1 MTVPFRSK
9 PENAALDAHA
19 FAPLDEIWEYTA
31 IPVLDMSEHLDDGTP
46 ICGQFTYA
54 DGMAAL
60 KRLGLEPLTAYDL
73 ETLHDLA
80 TRGECIE
87 LPAFTST
94 ATAETSLAWR
104 KVSDAANRAK
114 EEAEERRRI
123 VADFA
128 ADPKKREYMEGR
140 IPLGRLGQPDDLA
153 GAIVFLS
160 SADAAFITGQVLSV
174 SGGLTMHG

>member
-1 MTVPFRSK
+1 MTEHFRSK
-9 PENAALDAHA
+9 PENATLDAHA
-19 FAPLDEIWEYTA
+19 FAPLDDIWEYTA

-60 KRLGLEPLTAYDL
+60 KRLGLEPLTTYDV

-80 TRGECIE
+80 TRGQCIE

-104 KVSDAANRAK
+104 KVSDKANR
-114 EEAEERRRI
+114 
-123 VADFA
+123 DN
-128 ADPKKREYMEGR
+128 M
-140 IPLGRLGQPDDLA
+140 LRLGWKPGMRVCNFGKGWIA
-153 GAIVFLS
+153 GAPAGRGRCRARKGGTAPMTKRTTGPTYGA
-160 SADAAFITGQVLSV
+160 SADAQTRPPTPPAAP
-174 SGGLTMHG
+174 